1 MAISINA
8 QQTVAP
14 TLIGAPVRSA
24 SVAPAAFGAA
34 QAQGTADLGKGL
46 QEGLSKVSASL
57 NEIDEQENIRVS
69 KKMDRELADFIS
81 NLTNGDGTAEN
92 VGYLNLNGQLAVE
105 AQLEASAA
113 IDAFVASQISDT
125 ANGRI
130 EGLYVDSSAYRVDGA
145 MASINSH
152 AATQRIVGANNESDA
167 HLELKVSEG
176 VAGRGDAALTQLT
189 FEEISRTAGDKA
201 GLNGWGE
208 AETASYIL
216 QQQSQFVHDMIAVV
230 SVDDTQGAWEIYGN
244 YAHTMD
250 PLLKA
255 KTVDGIEAQ
264 ERANLAAEDAADRR
278 REEDLENRQEAT
290 KIELLQKLFPDD
302 GSIGSVDQATL
313 NSLIASGDLSPTDF
327 QMFVRE
333 QEDGPTVP
341 DYGAIVAAQQFINS
355 SQNITFAQV
364 IDQGFNLVGADY
376 KTVYDYYEK
385 IEGEGGGI
393 LSRFD
398 VKTAWTELDKSITD
412 HWATKF
418 AESDT
423 GMHMWGNDQ
432 VAATGLNIAKSAARD
447 RFETLVINGVDASE
461 ARDQAMSEYA
471 PIIGKEVFGA
481 APKPAYWGGYASVLT
496 WEITDANKSNINAS
510 LGQLKVEYARLLT
523 EGIWSDS
530 EFDFNSNLL
539 SQMYQY
545 YGLEE

>member
-92 VGYLNLNGQLAVE
+92 VGYLN
-105 AQLEASAA
+105 
-113 IDAFVASQISDT
+113 
-125 ANGRI
+125 
-130 EGLYVDSSAYRVDGA
+130 SSAYRVDGA

-447 RFETLVINGVDASE
+447 RFETLIINGVDPSE

-481 APKPAYWGGYASVLT
+481 APKPAYWGAYASVLT